1 MPQSVARKV
10 SLVGMCLALL
20 IVSAQVSLPILL
32 VPVTLQTL
40 AVGVIGTTL
49 PWQSSRL
56 VIGSYLLLGMLDLP
70 VFANYASGAPVLV
83 GPTGGYL
90 IGFIAYVAIVH
101 YSQQLFGQ
109 SNWVL
114 LGGNV
119 LASIIQLGFGTF
131 WLIWLLKLPMMA
143 GLMTGFMPY
152 FPIEMIKCCLVVMI
166 VSRINQKRDFRK

>member
-1 MPQSVARKV
+1 MLQSVARKV
-10 SLVGMCLALL
+10 SLVGMRLALL

-40 AVGVIGTTL
+40 AVGGDWDHIAMAV
-49 PWQSSRL
+49 QSACYR
-56 VIGSYLLLGMLDLP
+56 GYLLLGMFGLP
-70 VFANYASGAPVLV
+70 IFANYASGAAVLV

-90 IGFIAYVAIVH
+90 IDFIVYVPIVH

-119 LASIIQLGFGTF
+119 LASIIQLGFV
-131 WLIWLLKLPMMA
+131 P
-143 GLMTGFMPY
+143 
-152 FPIEMIKCCLVVMI
+152 
-166 VSRINQKRDFRK
+166 

>member
-1 MPQSVARKV
+1 MTLSVARKV

-20 IVSAQVSLPILL
+20 MVSAQVSLPISL

-49 PWQSSRL
+49 PWRLSRL
-56 VIGSYLLLGMLDLP
+56 VIGSYLMLGMLGLP
-70 VFANYASGAPVLV
+70 VFANYASGAAVLV

-90 IGFIAYVAIVH
+90 ISFIAYVAIIH

-109 SNWVL
+109 SNRVL

-119 LASIIQLGFGTF
+119 LASIIQLGFGTL
-131 WLIWLLKLPMMA
+131 WLIWSLKLSVVT
-143 GLMTGFMPY
+143 GLMTGFVPY
-152 FPIEMIKCCLVVMI
+152 FPIEMIKSCLVVMI
-166 VSRINQKRDFRK
+166 ASRVQPIS

>member
-1 MPQSVARKV
+1 MTLSVARKV

-20 IVSAQVSLPILL
+20 MVSAQVSLPILL

-49 PWQSSRL
+49 PWRLSRL
-56 VIGSYLLLGMLDLP
+56 VIGSYLMLGMLGLP
-70 VFANYASGAPVLV
+70 VFANYASGTAVLV

-109 SNWVL
+109 SNRVL

-119 LASIIQLGFGTF
+119 LASIMQLGFGTL
-131 WLIWLLKLPMMA
+131 WLIWSLKLSVVT
-143 GLMTGFMPY
+143 GLMTGFVPY
-152 FPIEMIKCCLVVMI
+152 FPIEMIKSCLVVMI
-166 VSRINQKRDFRK
+166 ASRVQSIS